1 MRVNLEPDHR
11 FMLAGDRV
19 GKAAERRVEL
29 IIVDDVAAD
38 QHIAAL
44 DQFRESG
51 AHLVIHRHRKSV
63 DRDVGEHRFLLPHR
77 GARGD
82 ERSEEHTSEL
92 QSLMRISYAVFCLK
106 KKKIQK
112 KDYAQH
118 RYIQQ
123 LT

>member
-1 MRVNLEPDHR
+1 MSCGCFILFVFKQKTAYEMRISDWSSDVCSSDLRPERRSRDRARPGVVELLREHMRVNIEPDHR

-51 AHLVIHRHRKSV
+51 AHLEIGRAHV
-63 DRDVGEHRFLLPHR
+63 
-77 GARGD
+77 
-82 ERSEEHTSEL
+82 
-92 QSLMRISYAVFCLK
+92 
-106 KKKIQK
+106 
-112 KDYAQH
+112 
-118 RYIQQ
+118 
-123 LT
+123 